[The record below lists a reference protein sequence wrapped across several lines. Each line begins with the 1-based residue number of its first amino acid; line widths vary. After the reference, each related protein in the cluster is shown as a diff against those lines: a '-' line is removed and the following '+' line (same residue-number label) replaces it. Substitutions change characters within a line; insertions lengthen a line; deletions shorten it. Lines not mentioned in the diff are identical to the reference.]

1 MSANIKKYLL
11 LTLMIILAL
20 NFPELFLI
28 KHIYCQPIPPKIE
41 GVELIQTVLTNK
53 NSLFFTKTTSYNY
66 MCSIGITNE
75 LFHESVA
82 KLNSNSFSNIRAR
95 MVWLNMVEIFKT
107 CNVPLIYHKH
117 VFLQIWCDNINY
129 HFNLPFTHNPLLED
143 NFMQWKFKIDGGIE
157 NQFLTSNLTLSNKPL
172 NTYNYADLT
181 GKKKLMYLNQ
191 LINRGKF
198 LKNVLMLTQNYQN

>member
-1 MSANIKKYLL
+1 
-11 LTLMIILAL
+11 MIILAL

-28 KHIYCQPIPPKIE
+28 KHIYCQPIAPKIE

-95 MVWLNMVEIFKT
+95 MV
-107 CNVPLIYHKH
+107 
-117 VFLQIWCDNINY
+117 
-129 HFNLPFTHNPLLED
+129 
-143 NFMQWKFKIDGGIE
+143 
-157 NQFLTSNLTLSNKPL
+157 
-172 NTYNYADLT
+172 
-181 GKKKLMYLNQ
+181 
-191 LINRGKF
+191 
-198 LKNVLMLTQNYQN
+198 